1 MRLKDEAERDCG
13 SKNADLDDTAPE
25 APKEPAAEQDSH
37 VDRVARSHFDSKLK
51 CTGSNDFQTEGNWVD
66 AVNVESSLWIRIC
79 VGIYSQVDHKGEVP
93 DYKDANDKYRG

>member
-37 VDRVARSHFDSKLK
+37 VNWVPRSHCDAILR
-51 CTGSNDFQTEGNWVD
+51 CTCANCFLVEGNGVD
-66 AVNVESSLWIRIC
+66 SVDVESSLWIR
-79 VGIYSQVDHKGEVP
+79 VPVRIYSQVDHK
-93 DYKDANDKYRG
+93 D